1 MPQHIRNQ
9 RVQLPDGLHLPPGKP
24 GNGCIAILM
33 SLLGS
38 GDGSVAQL
46 HKAGKIKK
54 EDATE
59 LRYVVA
65 GMAEGRKSDDTLVT
79 YCSLG
84 LGAMDIIIAYQ
95 LYKNAKEKGL
105 GTVLNL
111 WDAPLYV

>member
-1 MPQHIRNQ
+1 MPNATL
-9 RVQLPDGLHLPPGKP
+9 VQMGPTDVEGD
-24 GNGCIAILM
+24 CITDAAQIYVDNWYQII
-33 SLLGS
+33 GS

-46 HKAGKIKK
+46 YKAGKIQK

-95 LYKNAKEKGL
+95 LYKNAKAKGL